1 MFEWKSIF
9 ALSGYSGPYVQYAGV
24 RLKKIID
31 NIKNDSNNIDGEYD
45 YKAEKALII
54 KLLDYPDTVE
64 LSARDLEP
72 HKVAKYVY
80 DLAREVNRY
89 YETTRVMESG
99 PVEKAARLDV
109 LSKVYNVIKGGL
121 DILGI
126 QLPSE
131 M

>member
-1 MFEWKSIF
+1 M
-9 ALSGYSGPYVQYAGV
+9 
-24 RLKKIID
+24 
-31 NIKNDSNNIDGEYD
+31 
-45 YKAEKALII
+45 II

-109 LSKVYNVIKGGL
+109 LNKVYNVIKGGL